1 MTQDR
6 IDLFDRWS
14 ETYDRSVLDESG
26 VHEGYDEVLE
36 TVVRAALVRPGKR
49 VLDLGIG
56 TGNLAQR
63 FLALGCAVW
72 GVDFSPAMLAKARA
86 KLPEVT
92 LIRADLRAEW
102 PPADGSSA
110 LTGPFDRIVST
121 YLLHEFSL
129 EHKVALIG
137 DLADCCLAPEGRIVI
152 GDIAFESAQA
162 RTDAGADHWDE
173 EEHYWA
179 ADETRAACVPAGLRF
194 TYTQVSRCGGVYVFE
209 QRPPSPMKVESRP
222 EIPRRLNC

>member
-1 MTQDR
+1 MTEQDR
-6 IDLFDRWS
+6 VDLFERWS

-26 VHEGYDEVLE
+26 LHEGYDEVLE
-36 TVVRAALVRPGKR
+36 TVVRLADARPGMR

-63 FLALGCAVW
+63 FVSLGCAVC

-92 LIRADLRAEW
+92 LVQADLRKEW
-102 PPADGSSA
+102 PTDGISA
-110 LTGPFDRIVST
+110 LAGPYDRIVST
-121 YLLHEFSL
+121 YVLHEFSL
-129 EHKVALIG
+129 DHKVSLIRY
-137 DLADCCLAPEGRIVI
+137 LADHCLAPEGKIVI
-152 GDIAFESAQA
+152 GDVAFDSVQA

-179 ADETRAACVPAGLRF
+179 ADETRAVCRPAELRF
-194 TYTQVSRCGGVYVFE
+194 TYTQVSRCGGVYVFTPATGE
-209 QRPPSPMKVESRP
+209 QVDHRTAD
-222 EIPRRLNC
+222 